1 MTIEDFKQGFKYY
14 TITYLRDQWKTSFL
28 EKRSSVNK
36 RLYKF
41 NFTVSEDDFA
51 SIPMAKKKKL
61 VELPDQENLMMA
73 EEQLLEQSQAQL
85 NELTIDDEMDLM
97 LDYDLKEDEDSDW
110 TPGTN
115 QFTQVAMETESQV
128 EIEDEMK
135 LQEEK

>member
-1 MTIEDFKQGFKYY
+1 
-14 TITYLRDQWKTSFL
+14 
-28 EKRSSVNK
+28 
-36 RLYKF
+36 
-41 NFTVSEDDFA
+41 
-51 SIPMAKKKKL
+51 
-61 VELPDQENLMMA
+61 
-73 EEQLLEQSQAQL
+73 LLEQSQAQL

-110 TPGTN
+110 TPGTS

>member
-1 MTIEDFKQGFKYY
+1 
-14 TITYLRDQWKTSFL
+14 
-28 EKRSSVNK
+28 
-36 RLYKF
+36 
-41 NFTVSEDDFA
+41 
-51 SIPMAKKKKL
+51 MAKKKKL
-61 VELPDQENLMMA
+61 VELPNQENLMMA

-110 TPGTN
+110 TPGTS

>member
-1 MTIEDFKQGFKYY
+1 
-14 TITYLRDQWKTSFL
+14 
-28 EKRSSVNK
+28 
-36 RLYKF
+36 
-41 NFTVSEDDFA
+41 
-51 SIPMAKKKKL
+51 MAKKKKL

-115 QFTQVAMETESQV
+115 
-128 EIEDEMK
+128 
-135 LQEEK
+135 